1 MPLSVKTESGMR
13 YASAHVKVD
22 GVWRKARQVYQ
33 KTATGWRPVW
43 SYEWTTGDWGG
54 CSATCGGGT
63 QTRTV
68 DCDRNDGV
76 RVADALCET
85 TKPAASNAC
94 NTQPCYTYNWYTGR
108 WGSCNASCGTG
119 TQTRT
124 VYCRRND
131 GTQVADAFCSG
142 GKPSASTSCS
152 SCSGCS
158 YNETAYINHKVIHC
172 NYLKLN
178 GRTNWTY
185 AEVRSSIIST
195 YGSVYNH
202 YLGCSSYEK
211 VCPYPSDACC
221 AAAGYTDHG
230 GQCSLAWVTGNFGSC
245 SASCGTGTQT
255 RTVTCKRTSD
265 NATLSDSI
273 CSAFSGKPSASASC
287 TSCSGC
293 SYSETAMVYAKVKQ
307 LNALAVDGRTNWT
320 YSQARSAI
328 LSNYSSVTQWWNVAG
343 RNESICPY
351 PSAACCSGYK
361 YSQ

>member
-1 MPLSVKTESGMR
+1 M
-13 YASAHVKVD
+13 
-22 GVWRKARQVYQ
+22 
-33 KTATGWRPVW
+33 
-43 SYEWTTGDWGG
+43 
-54 CSATCGGGT
+54 
-63 QTRTV
+63 
-68 DCDRNDGV
+68 
-76 RVADALCET
+76 
-85 TKPAASNAC
+85 
-94 NTQPCYTYNWYTGR
+94 
-108 WGSCNASCGTG
+108 
-119 TQTRT
+119 
-124 VYCRRND
+124 
-131 GTQVADAFCSG
+131 
-142 GKPSASTSCS
+142 
-152 SCSGCS
+152 
-158 YNETAYINHKVIHC
+158 
-172 NYLKLN
+172 KLN

>member
-124 VYCRRND
+124 V
-131 GTQVADAFCSG
+131 
-142 GKPSASTSCS
+142 
-152 SCSGCS
+152 
-158 YNETAYINHKVIHC
+158 
-172 NYLKLN
+172 
-178 GRTNWTY
+178 
-185 AEVRSSIIST
+185 
-195 YGSVYNH
+195 
-202 YLGCSSYEK
+202 
-211 VCPYPSDACC
+211 
-221 AAAGYTDHG
+221 
-230 GQCSLAWVTGNFGSC
+230 
-245 SASCGTGTQT
+245 
-255 RTVTCKRTSD
+255 TCKRTSD